1 MTTTLKPGEV
11 GAVVVNYNAG
21 ELLIGCVQSLR
32 RAGVEEIIVVDNG
45 SDDGS
50 LVALAAADPDVL
62 LVPTGHNSG
71 YGAAANR
78 GVAML
83 ETEFAVVA
91 NPDLVVDQACVARLV
106 DVLTADGEVALVGP
120 TIREPSGARYPSA
133 RTIPSLADAAGHALL
148 GLFAPANRWS
158 ARYRGDGIDRTVA
171 GDAEW
176 VSGAFVAV
184 RVVAFESVGGFDE
197 AYFMYV
203 EDLDLCWRLGR
214 AGWRVRYEP
223 SAEVT
228 HVQGHS
234 SRRHPYRMLLAHH
247 RSTMRFA
254 QRSSVG
260 LRRALLPLTAA
271 LLAIRLLLAFGQE
284 FEQHARTHPS
294 PD

>member
-1 MTTTLKPGEV
+1 VSGSFNPERV

-21 ELLIGCVQSLR
+21 QLLLGCVESLR
-32 RAGVEEIIVVDNG
+32 RAGISEIIVVDNG

-50 LVALAAADPDVL
+50 LVALAASDPDVV
-62 LVPTGHNSG
+62 LVPTGRNLG

-83 ETEFAVVA
+83 GTEFAVVA
-91 NPDLVVDQACVARLV
+91 NPDLIVDQACVERLV
-106 DVLTADGEVALVGP
+106 AVLAADGEIAIVGP
-120 TIREPSGARYPSA
+120 TIREPDGARYPSA
-133 RTIPSLADAAGHALL
+133 RTIPSLVDAAGHALF
-148 GLFAPANRWS
+148 GLLAPANRWS
-158 ARYRGDGIDRTVA
+158 ARYRGDEIDRTVA
-171 GDAEW
+171 GDAQW
-176 VSGAFVAV
+176 VSGAFMLV
-184 RVVAFESVGGFDE
+184 RAVAFESVGGFDE

-247 RSTMRFA
+247 RSTFRFA
-254 QRSSVG
+254 NRSSVG
-260 LRRALLPLTAA
+260 ARRALLPLTAA
-271 LLAIRLLLAFGQE
+271 LLSFRFLLAVGRAL
-284 FEQHARTHPS
+284 EQHARAIPGS
-294 PD
+294 R